1 MVKLLLLA
9 LLLAPLSSKAAATET
24 PWSVTAL
31 AGQFDDSRFLDILAA
46 DGGETGPSYM
56 GAAILGRHLGHGWDG
71 VVWEGE
77 AQLVRHWGKQS
88 HWEKNAALVVYW
100 TRFPW
105 NHWLD
110 TRISFAQ
117 GLSRATRR
125 PPLEENTRRLLH
137 YMHADISFSPPGN
150 PRWSLVT
157 RLHHRSGVFGLYGT
171 EGGSNFLTAGLRYRF

>member
-1 MVKLLLLA
+1 MLKLLLV
-9 LLLAPLSSKAAATET
+9 LLLFAPLNSKAGET
-24 PWSVTAL
+24 PWSATLL

-46 DGGETGPSYM
+46 DGGQTGPSYM
-56 GAAILGRHLGHGWDG
+56 GAAILGRHLDTWWDS
-71 VVWEGE
+71 VAWEAEG
-77 AQLVRHWGKQS
+77 QLVRHWGKQS

-105 NHWLD
+105 DRWLD

-117 GLSRATRR
+117 GVSRATKR
-125 PPLEENTRRLLH
+125 PPLEEDTRRLLH
-137 YMHADISFSPPGN
+137 YMHADISISPPGN

-171 EGGSNFLTAGLRYRF
+171 DGGSNFLTAGLRYRF